1 MIQHICLTFN
11 AFSEN
16 TYLIY
21 TDSKECAVVD
31 PGTSNFEERQY
42 LKQCIEDNGLIVKYL
57 LNTHAHI
64 DHVLGND
71 FVKKTYQVPYLLH
84 RFDLPV
90 LLSNM
95 DRAEFY
101 GFKGYVGADPDA
113 YLDEGNQVKLGNEV
127 LDILFVPGHAP
138 GHIAFYHKN
147 SNQLWAG
154 DVLFKRSIGRTD
166 FPYCSHADLMNSIKN
181 KLFLLPEQTIVYPG
195 HGPETTIGY
204 EKLHNPYLIN

>member
-1 MIQHICLTFN
+1 MIDHICLTYN

-21 TDSKECAVVD
+21 ADNKECAIVD
-31 PGTSNFEERQY
+31 PGTSNFDERQN

-90 LLSNM
+90 LHSNI
-95 DRAEFY
+95 DRAEYY
-101 GFKGYVGADPDA
+101 GFKGYIGTEPDG
-113 YLDEGNQVKLGNEV
+113 YLDEGDQILLGSEV
-127 LDILFVPGHAP
+127 LDVLFVPGHAP

-154 DVLFKRSIGRTD
+154 DVLFRRSVGRTD
-166 FPYCSHADLMNSIKN
+166 FPFCSHADLMASIKN
-181 KLFLLPEQTIVYPG
+181 KLFLLPDQTKVYPG
-195 HGPETTIGY
+195 HGPETTIGF
-204 EKLHNPYLIN
+204 EKQHNPYL